1 MTEKAVGLADA
12 NDYYKSMTTE
22 EMRAKIVELAEKIN
36 SGEITVVSAFD
47 ETLDVAGYI
56 AAVAP

>member
-1 MTEKAVGLADA
+1 MGLADS
-12 NDYYKSMTTE
+12 NDYYMGMTTE
-22 EMRAKIVELAEKIN
+22 EMRAKIAELTEKIN
-36 SGEITVVSAFD
+36 SGEITVASAFD